1 MATSPNDIEL
11 IERYLD
17 KSLDPGEALAF
28 ATRMKADTGFARS
41 VREQKDVRRL
51 VRIYCIHRRKQQTK
65 MLHDR
70 FYNDPARRT
79 LRLAIDALFQH

>member
-1 MATSPNDIEL
+1 MATSPDDIEL

-17 KSLDPGEALAF
+17 NGLDLAEASVF
-28 ATRMKADTGFARS
+28 AARMKADTRFERS
-41 VREQKDVRRL
+41 VQAQADVRRL
-51 VRIYCIHRRKQQTK
+51 VRIYCIHQRKQQVK
-65 MLHDR
+65 LLHDR